1 MHEIAN
7 RKYNI
12 TGRQVSKDEARKIFA
27 TNKFKLE
34 LIDEI
39 KDNTVGIFTQGNFS
53 DLCKGGHVSSTDK
66 IKYFKLTGISGA
78 YWRANR
84 EGTPLQRISG
94 VAFDTKESYE
104 KYIKKCEDAI
114 LYDHRRLGKQLD
126 LFSFHDEAPSMPFF
140 HHKGTQIYNK
150 LIEHMRSLQTDYF
163 ELHTPLILHE
173 SLWKTSGHYDNYKD
187 HMYFTQCDDQTYCV
201 RPMNCP
207 CAMLVYKE
215 RPHSYRELP
224 LRLAEFGC
232 DHRYELSGVTHG
244 LMRVRYFTM
253 DDAHIFCTQDQMES
267 EVIKTLDLAGK
278 AYAPF
283 NFSKIK
289 MAISTRPEK
298 YIGAIE
304 LWDKATSA
312 LKTALERKNLN
323 YIIQEGEGAFYGP
336 KIEIKIEDNMGREWQ
351 CGTVQIDFFMP
362 KNFGLEYIDSNQAR
376 KTPVVIHRA
385 ILGSMDRFMGIL
397 IEHFKGNFPFWLAPT
412 QVRVLTI
419 TDNQKEY
426 SREIYNSLIKAK
438 LRVEFDDSGDQ
449 ISAQIKKAQNDK
461 IPFMI
466 IIGAKEASTNTV
478 SLRHHD
484 GKQEFGLTCEELI
497 KRAHELELSK
507 I

>member
-1 MHEIAN
+1 
-7 RKYNI
+7 
-12 TGRQVSKDEARKIFA
+12 
-27 TNKFKLE
+27 
-34 LIDEI
+34 
-39 KDNTVGIFTQGNFS
+39 
-53 DLCKGGHVSSTDK
+53 
-66 IKYFKLTGISGA
+66 
-78 YWRANR
+78 
-84 EGTPLQRISG
+84 
-94 VAFDTKESYE
+94 
-104 KYIKKCEDAI
+104 
-114 LYDHRRLGKQLD
+114 
-126 LFSFHDEAPSMPFF
+126 
-140 HHKGTQIYNK
+140 
-150 LIEHMRSLQTDYF
+150 
-163 ELHTPLILHE
+163 
-173 SLWKTSGHYDNYKD
+173 
-187 HMYFTQCDDQTYCV
+187 
-201 RPMNCP
+201 
-207 CAMLVYKE
+207 
-215 RPHSYRELP
+215 
-224 LRLAEFGC
+224 
-232 DHRYELSGVTHG
+232 
-244 LMRVRYFTM
+244 M